1 MSMFTSQIKPE
12 YLEAIRKFRLIDDTF
27 FNICFDG
34 DTNSMELLLHIF
46 LQRDDIKVLEVV
58 TQRTAQNLYGRSVRF
73 DVLAIDS
80 NGKIYNVEVQRA
92 TEGANP
98 KRARFNYCLIDSRE
112 INKGTEY
119 QNFPEV
125 WVIFITEKDI
135 FGAKHPMYHIER
147 TITELNQPFDDAEH
161 TIYVNGEYKGS
172 DALGLLMH
180 DFFCT
185 DPAKMHYPQL
195 AKRADFFKHK
205 PKGMKTMCEIMEKIQ
220 EVGRAEGRAEGSL
233 MMLTKLVLS
242 NLKKN
247 KPLEEIAESLDITTK
262 EVIRIGKENGLTIT
276 H

>member
-1 MSMFTSQIKPE
+1 
-12 YLEAIRKFRLIDDTF
+12 
-27 FNICFDG
+27 
-34 DTNSMELLLHIF
+34 
-46 LQRDDIKVLEVV
+46 
-58 TQRTAQNLYGRSVRF
+58 
-73 DVLAIDS
+73 
-80 NGKIYNVEVQRA
+80 
-92 TEGANP
+92 
-98 KRARFNYCLIDSRE
+98 
-112 INKGTEY
+112 
-119 QNFPEV
+119 
-125 WVIFITEKDI
+125 
-135 FGAKHPMYHIER
+135 MYHIER

>member
-1 MSMFTSQIKPE
+1 MSMFASQIKPE

-27 FNICFDG
+27 FN
-34 DTNSMELLLHIF
+34 
-46 LQRDDIKVLEVV
+46 
-58 TQRTAQNLYGRSVRF
+58 
-73 DVLAIDS
+73 
-80 NGKIYNVEVQRA
+80 
-92 TEGANP
+92 
-98 KRARFNYCLIDSRE
+98 
-112 INKGTEY
+112 
-119 QNFPEV
+119 
-125 WVIFITEKDI
+125 
-135 FGAKHPMYHIER
+135 
-147 TITELNQPFDDAEH
+147 
-161 TIYVNGEYKGS
+161 
-172 DALGLLMH
+172 MH

-205 PKGMKTMCEIMEKIQ
+205 PKRMKTMCEIMEKIQ